1 MFLGTTAGMVV
12 GIVAV
17 GAMLYVRDL
26 RTATFV
32 VLAASA
38 AAYALRE
45 APQSEAQ
52 EAVDLFGAGLLLER
66 LKKDECVSV
75 SDQRI
80 MEEALGATIDAY
92 LRSLT
97 PNSRRPAS
105 AHVADYDAHRMRT
118 LHSAEPLPEYVG
130 RACRTILDRL
140 DTVLVWKR
148 LMHTRGASPFS
159 KP

>member
-1 MFLGTTAGMVV
+1 MFTGVTAGVFA
-12 GIVAV
+12 GIAAV

-26 RTATFV
+26 RTAAFV
-32 VLAASA
+32 ILAAAA
-38 AAYALRE
+38 AAYALSE
-45 APQSEAQ
+45 VPQSEAR
-52 EAVDLFGAGLLLER
+52 EAADLFGAGLLLER
-66 LKKDECVSV
+66 LKKDERVSV

-105 AHVADYDAHRMRT
+105 AHAADYDAHRTRT

-130 RACRTILDRL
+130 RACQTIFDRL